1 MTDAKTID
9 CQAGYETMQNLMMGI
24 LGGAQIVAECLG
36 VLDSIMTT
44 SYEKIIIDIEIL
56 SRIVRICK
64 GIDTSDKAL
73 SVDIIQEVGHYGT
86 YLTHPSTFEYCRDGW
101 LPTVSDWELY
111 EDWEKQ
117 GSKDV
122 VIQAN
127 NKYKE
132 ILMSAPES
140 LIDPEIDKELKA
152 YMGKVA

>member
-1 MTDAKTID
+1 
-9 CQAGYETMQNLMMGI
+9 
-24 LGGAQIVAECLG
+24 
-36 VLDSIMTT
+36 MTT
-44 SYEKIIIDIEIL
+44 SYEKIIIDLEML
-56 SRIVRICK
+56 SRIVRIWK

-73 SVDIIQEVGHYGT
+73 SVDIIQEVGHDGT

-122 VIQAN
+122 ITQAN

-132 ILMSAPES
+132 ILMNAPES
-140 LIDPEIDKELKA
+140 LIDLDTDKDLKA
-152 YMGKVA
+152 YMSKVI